1 MTEDFEKRT
10 QEILEESAGRLDGRT
25 RSRLTQ
31 ARHAALAQLRSR
43 RVIGG
48 VRMYQRARRRGG
60 GARAGHLVG
69 TAAGYG
75 ADAGRESVDD
85 LELLADA
92 EGAGFRRRW

>member
-1 MTEDFEKRT
+1 MRHWR
-10 QEILEESAGRLDGRT
+10 SCAAGAPLVACVCTGGR
-25 RSRLTQ
+25 
-31 ARHAALAQLRSR
+31 
-43 RVIGG
+43 GG
-48 VRMYQRARRRGG
+48 RGG

-92 EGAGFRRRW
+92 EAQDFVDDGEDLEFYEWAAGETES